1 MTKELSLEINKLCN
15 FRCTFC
21 YTEKYKEDLP
31 DVDLVLN
38 LIEQGIE
45 EGVTSISMTGGEPL
59 LQWDRVEKIARF
71 AKFRGLRTRLN
82 TNGILLEP
90 RGRTDELLN
99 LIDEFQISCNATSD
113 EEFAEYAQVKETLRP
128 FSSILRNINY
138 LLDRGSHVTIR
149 FTLDAHTAHN
159 LTAVFLLFCGKHE
172 LLRSRV
178 VDRFKVR
185 VSVPA
190 GNVAPIG
197 EKISAIENAS
207 SQLFQLLR
215 DTPDAHVQF
224 KDGSRLLTVPRD
236 IPNLSSPQCICGER
250 SIHISSD
257 LRRVT
262 PCVFLRDVS
271 EFNLGNVRDG
281 EYHLR
286 EVWQNVRQNRFA
298 TEASNPD
305 ICASDRLC
313 SMAVIHKA

>member
-31 DVDLVLN
+31 DINRVLK
-38 LIEQGIE
+38 LIDEGIE

-59 LQWDRVEKIARF
+59 LQWDRVEQIARF
-71 AKFRGLRTRLN
+71 AKSKGLRTRLN

-90 RGRTDELLN
+90 NHRTDELLG
-99 LIDEFQISCNATSD
+99 LIDEFQISCNAISD
-113 EEFAEYAQVKETLRP
+113 DEFAQYAQVKETIKP

-149 FTLDAHTAHN
+149 FTLDADTAHN

-172 LLRSRV
+172 LIRGRA

-190 GNVAPIG
+190 GSVTPIG
-197 EKISAIENAS
+197 EKIPEIQNAS
-207 SQLFQLLR
+207 AQLFELLGKM
-215 DTPDAHVQF
+215 PDAHVQF
-224 KDGSRLLTVPRD
+224 KDGSRLLKVPKD
-236 IPNLSSPQCICGER
+236 MPNLSSPQCICGER
-250 SIHISSD
+250 SIHISCD

-262 PCVFLRDVS
+262 PCVFLRDIS
-271 EFNLGNVRDG
+271 EFNLGNIRDG
-281 EYHLR
+281 DCHLHD
-286 EVWQNVRQNRFA
+286 VWESIRHNRFA

-305 ICASDRLC
+305 FCASDRLC
-313 SMAVIHKA
+313 SMVAIQKM